1 MKTKVKEVLA
11 TIFELEVNDISDD
24 FKQENLADWDSL
36 QHLNV
41 MIALEEAFELSF
53 EPDEIADMV
62 TIDKIVD
69 TIKAKK

>member
-24 FKQENLADWDSL
+24 LKQENLADWDSL